1 MRVLR
6 YWRLGLGA
14 ALVSGVLGVG
24 AALAQPAVPTYPE
37 CTKKPLP
44 QDNEAA
50 KNAHKV
56 ATEFYDRGDY
66 DKAIRS
72 WNDAFGF
79 DCTVNPLLI
88 NIANAYEKKGD
99 RAAAVATLDEYL
111 KRTGPNPTI
120 QTKIQNLKAAMAP
133 PPDSASAAPDA
144 SAAPTVM
151 EPVPTA
157 SATTPPPPLVE
168 SRRPYGGAPWGLVGG
183 GGALALVGAILLP
196 IGYSQVN
203 DAASK
208 CPNHV
213 CPVNQPNSNANI
225 NEGNTGRSEG
235 YAGWGLLGVGLA
247 AAGGGL
253 IWQLAGNNP
262 EPVQPKVGRAYAH
275 PSDRRGRRLW
285 VAPVTGPG
293 QSGVVAG
300 GSF

>member
-79 DCTVNPLLI
+79 DCSVSALLI

-99 RAAAVATLDEYL
+99 RASAVATLEAYL

-120 QTKIQNLKAAMAP
+120 EQKVQNLKASLAP
-133 PPDSASAAPDA
+133 PPDASAAETA
-144 SAAPTVM
+144 SAAPTVT
-151 EPVPTA
+151 EAPPDASAPVPA
-157 SATTPPPPLVE
+157 PPVE
-168 SRRPYGGAPWGLVGG
+168 LRRPYGPAPWGLVGG
-183 GGALALVGAILLP
+183 GGALAIVGAILLP
-196 IGYSQVN
+196 VGYGALSTANTACPTHVN
-203 DAASK
+203 CTTSAA
-208 CPNHV
+208 NT
-213 CPVNQPNSNANI
+213 
-225 NEGNTGRSEG
+225 GNTGRIEEG
-235 YAGWGLLGVGLA
+235 AGWGVLGVGLG
-247 AAGGGL
+247 AAGAGL
-253 IWQLAGNNP
+253 IWQLAGNKP
-262 EPVQPKVGRAYAH
+262 VPVEPQVG
-275 PSDRRGRRLW
+275 RLW
-285 VAPVTGPG
+285 VTPVAGPG
-293 QSGVVAG
+293 RSGVVAG